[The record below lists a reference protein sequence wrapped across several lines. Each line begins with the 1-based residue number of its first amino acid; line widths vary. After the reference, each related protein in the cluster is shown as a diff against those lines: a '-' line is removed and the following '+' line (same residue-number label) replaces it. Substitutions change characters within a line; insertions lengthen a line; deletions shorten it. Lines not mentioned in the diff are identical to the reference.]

1 MQATHRPYVVIISA
15 IFTLAAAYLAIAG
28 ETGLPSAVASLVK
41 GAAVLAVVL
50 QVSLLFGGGSGGG
63 FRAEAESL
71 FFGLSKDANFVLD
84 GPRIV
89 DCNDATVQML
99 RASSKEQVLRLT
111 PPDFS
116 PEFQP
121 DGRPSGEKAME
132 MIGAALK
139 NGSNR
144 FEWMHKRLDGQ
155 DLPVSVTL
163 IAAMVQGKP
172 HLLVYLHDIT
182 ELAQSRQHEQ
192 QAATERHAILD
203 RLAASFE
210 NRVKGIVTNVASA
223 VGQLQSTAR
232 ALSVSADESN
242 SGLGSVTSSTREAT
256 DSVEAVAAAS
266 TQLSSS
272 IHEISRRVSESAAI
286 TREAAQE
293 AQITNGK
300 IEGLAESAHKIG
312 EIVTLIN
319 DIASQTNLLALNA
332 TIEAARAGD
341 AGKGFAVV
349 ANEVKTLA
357 NQTAKATEEISRQI
371 AAIQTQTRDA
381 VEAIRHIGTTISHID
396 EMSTAIAGAVEQQ
409 GAATSEIA
417 RNIDT
422 AAQGTKT
429 VASTIL
435 AVADASDKTGRMAHQ
450 VADAA
455 VALSDGSSRL
465 DREVTSF
472 LAEVRSA

>member
-1 MQATHRPYVVIISA
+1 MQASRRTYAIATSA
-15 IFTLAAAYLAIAG
+15 VFTVAAAYLIIAG
-28 ETGLPSAVASLVK
+28 EAEIPSALAMLIK
-41 GAAVLAVVL
+41 GLAVIAVMI
-50 QVSLLFGGGSGGG
+50 QAAILFSGGGGG

-71 FFGLSKDANFVLD
+71 FFGRSKDANFVLD

-89 DCNDATVQML
+89 DCNDATVEML

-116 PEFQP
+116 PELQP
-121 DGRPSGEKAME
+121 DGRPSGDKAME
-132 MIGAALK
+132 LIGTALK
-139 NGSNR
+139 NGFNR
-144 FEWMHKRLDGQ
+144 FEWMHKRLNGDP
-155 DLPVSVTL
+155 LPVSVTL
-163 IAAMVQGKP
+163 VATMIVGRP
-172 HLLVYLHDIT
+172 HLLVYLHDIS
-182 ELAQSRQHEQ
+182 ELVASRESQ
-192 QAATERHAILD
+192 QRASTERHGTLE

-210 NRVKGIVTNVASA
+210 SRIKGIVTNVAES
-223 VGQLQSTAR
+223 VGHLQSTIR
-232 ALSVSADESN
+232 SLSDSADES
-242 SGLGSVTSSTREAT
+242 SHGLGTVRTSTRDAT

-286 TREAAQE
+286 TREAAEE
-293 AQITNGK
+293 AQITNTK
-300 IEGLAESAHKIG
+300 IEGLAVSAQKIG

-357 NQTAKATEEISRQI
+357 NQTGKATEEISRQI
-371 AAIQTQTRDA
+371 AAIQTQTKDA
-381 VEAIRHIGTTISHID
+381 VDAIRHIGATISHID

-417 RNIDT
+417 RNVDA
-422 AAQGTKT
+422 AAQGTKS
-429 VASTIL
+429 VAHIIAS
-435 AVADASDKTGRMAHQ
+435 VADSSERTGRMVHQ
-450 VADAA
+450 AADAA
-455 VALSDGSSRL
+455 TALGTGSGVL
-465 DREVTSF
+465 EQEVTAF
-472 LAEVRSA
+472 LSEVRSA